1 MKYALFLGCTIPVR
15 AQNYEISAR
24 RVARELGIEFED
36 LTDLACCAYPMRS
49 ASEKVATVLAARNLA
64 IAEEKGLELCTLC
77 SACTA
82 TLTEMNEHLKRDEKA
97 RKEVNKHLKKIGR
110 EYKGTA
116 KVRHFARILYED
128 IGVDKIKSKV
138 KKELLS
144 LVLAPHYGCHY
155 IKPSDVYGHFDLP
168 ENPHTLSELITATGA
183 KLASDIPNS
192 CCGGAILGVEA
203 DITLTMAKTKLDA
216 AQSAK
221 ADAIVSICPFCSVIF
236 EDNQK
241 KVGEKFE
248 KEYGIPVLFY
258 PQILGLALGIG
269 EKELAFR
276 LNKVKPKELL
286 AKVTEQAA

>member
-24 RVARELGIEFED
+24 AVAKELGIEFED
-36 LTDLACCAYPMRS
+36 LTDLACCAYPVRS
-49 ASEKVATVLAARNLA
+49 ASEKAATLMAARNLA
-64 IAEEKGLELCTLC
+64 IAEEKGLEICTLC

-82 TLTEMNEHLKRDEKA
+82 TLTEINEHLKHDEEM
-97 RKEVNKHLKKIGR
+97 RKEVNEHLKKIGR
-110 EYKGTA
+110 EYRGTA

-128 IGVDKIKSKV
+128 VGIDGIKSKV
-138 KKELLS
+138 KKELSS
-144 LVLAPHYGCHY
+144 LTLAPHYGCHY
-155 IKPSDVYGHFDLP
+155 LKPSAVYSQFDSP

-183 KLASDIPNS
+183 KLASYTPNS
-192 CCGGAILGVEA
+192 CCGGAILGVEP

-221 ADAIVSICPFCSVIF
+221 VDAIVSICPFCSVIY

-241 KVGEKFE
+241 KVQEKFE

-258 PQILGLALGIG
+258 PQVLGLALGIG
-269 EKELAFR
+269 DKELAFR
-276 LNKVKPKELL
+276 LNKVKPKDLL
-286 AKVTEQAA
+286 AKVTTEVA